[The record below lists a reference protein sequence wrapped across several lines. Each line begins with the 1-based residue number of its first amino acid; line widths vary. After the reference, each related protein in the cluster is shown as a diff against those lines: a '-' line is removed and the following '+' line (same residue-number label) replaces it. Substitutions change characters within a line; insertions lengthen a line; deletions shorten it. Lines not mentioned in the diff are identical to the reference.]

1 MKAKTQYNDI
11 KGTAAADVSDHRMN
25 SLQYYL
31 EKTYPNYDSERYVC
45 RGCSIWIGGQDVVPK
60 MDIRFVCEDSLDHKY
75 VAFSP
80 KKEMSIEEILSLFKR
95 FNIVM
100 GKDIDDIEV
109 NDDDNFE
116 LE

>member
-11 KGTAAADVSDHRMN
+11 KGTAAADVSDHQMN